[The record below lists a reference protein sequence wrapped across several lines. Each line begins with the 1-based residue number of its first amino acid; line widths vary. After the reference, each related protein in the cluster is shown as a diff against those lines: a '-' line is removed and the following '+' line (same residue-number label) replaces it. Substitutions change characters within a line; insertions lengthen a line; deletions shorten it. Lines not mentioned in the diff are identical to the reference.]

1 MRMFNNISFAQKEF
15 FWLFLI
21 IPVMI
26 VVYFLF
32 NRKRQTTLT
41 FSSFDNFSGYKKT
54 LRQQLKH
61 LPFVL
66 LVLSC
71 VLIIV
76 ALARP
81 QSSSGG
87 QNITSEGIDIVLAL
101 DISPSMLAEDLKPNR
116 IDAAKKVANEFIEG
130 RPNDRIGLVVFS
142 GESFTQCPITSDH
155 TVLKNLLQGVQ
166 SGMLS
171 DGTAIGEGLATA
183 VNRIKASK
191 AKSKVIILLTDGMN
205 NVGEISPQTAGD
217 IAKAFNI
224 RVYTV
229 GAGTQGVA
237 PYPFKTPFG
246 IQYQNMPVDIDEP
259 TLKAISA
266 ETGGKYFRATR
277 TSELKNIYAEIDKLE
292 KTKIEVTEFHH
303 KSEEFY
309 PLVLLALILLASER
323 FLQYSILKKIP

>member
-1 MRMFNNISFAQKEF
+1 
-15 FWLFLI
+15 
-21 IPVMI
+21 
-26 VVYFLF
+26 
-32 NRKRQTTLT
+32 
-41 FSSFDNFSGYKKT
+41 
-54 LRQQLKH
+54 
-61 LPFVL
+61 
-66 LVLSC
+66 
-71 VLIIV
+71 
-76 ALARP
+76 
-81 QSSSGG
+81 
-87 QNITSEGIDIVLAL
+87 
-101 DISPSMLAEDLKPNR
+101 
-116 IDAAKKVANEFIEG
+116 
-130 RPNDRIGLVVFS
+130 
-142 GESFTQCPITSDH
+142 ITSDH
-155 TVLKNLLQGVQ
+155 TVLKNLLQSVQ

-229 GAGTQGVA
+229 GAGTQGMA

-303 KSEEFY
+303 NSEEFY
-309 PLVLLALILLASER
+309 PFVLLALILLASER
-323 FLQYSILKKIP
+323 LILYTILKKLP